1 MSEEISKGSQKIT
14 KRETIFYSFAGIADT
29 MSYQMFSFYI
39 FNYYLVLL
47 GEEYLLPITIGFIVW
62 TIWNAINDPLL
73 GAISDRTTSRWGRR
87 KPFIIGGLVPLILLI
102 ILLWTP
108 FGSEL
113 SMFIYFLIIINIF
126 DTVYTMYSLNQTSL
140 FPEMFQNLEDR
151 AKANNYVQI
160 FNVIGLLLATLIPTL
175 LVGEGLETGE
185 TMGYIYGAIIMAII
199 TTIFGFLFV
208 KFGIKERVEFSKDPL
223 NAPTFLESV
232 KFTFNNRPFRTYVLT
247 NLAVWYVFGLFP
259 IISPHFLKF
268 VLVPPITQATLQSVY
283 LALVFIVAILFMIP
297 WSKLFNKMGP
307 RKAELL
313 ALGSLILVL
322 VPFMIVWEPIGALI
336 AYILAGIGFAGI
348 MFGRDMMMSTI
359 IDSDELKTGIRRE
372 AAYYGVNALIIRL
385 STIGVYLSIFFVF
398 SGVGLQH
405 IWGEPIS
412 AQAPFGIRALIFIF
426 PAIVLILGLLSL
438 LRFPITKEKYDE
450 MQIDLDKLHND
461 KIQKID
467 ISEYKDIL

>member
-1 MSEEISKGSQKIT
+1 MNEKTSVKPQKIT

-62 TIWNAINDPLL
+62 TLWNAINDPLL
-73 GAISDRTTSRWGRR
+73 GAVSDKTSSKWGRR
-87 KPFIIGGLVPLILLI
+87 KPFIVGGLIPLILLI

-108 FGSEL
+108 FGTTF
-113 SMFIYFLIIINIF
+113 MQFIYFLIIINVF
-126 DTVYTMYSLNQTSL
+126 DTFYTMYSLNQTAL

-175 LVGEGLETGE
+175 FVEESVKADPGF
-185 TMGYIYGAIIMAII
+185 IYGALVMAVI
-199 TTIFGFLFV
+199 TIIFGFLFV
-208 KFGIKERVEFSKDPL
+208 KYGIKERVEYSKDPQQ
-223 NAPTFLESV
+223 APSFVDSV
-232 KFTFNNRPFRTYVLT
+232 KFTFNNKPFRTYVLT

-268 VLVPPITQATLQSVY
+268 VINPPVSAGLLPSIY
-283 LALVFIVAILFMIP
+283 LALVFIVAIGFMVP
-297 WSKLFNKMGP
+297 WSKLFNKLGP
-307 RKAELL
+307 RKAEMI
-313 ALGSLILVL
+313 ALGSLIIVL
-322 VPFMIVWEPIGALI
+322 IPFMFVWEPIGALI
-336 AYILAGIGFAGI
+336 AYVVAGIGFAGI

-359 IDSDELKTGIRRE
+359 IDTDELKTGIRRE

-398 SGVGLQH
+398 SGVGIQH
-405 IWGEPIS
+405 IWGEDIS
-412 AQAPFGIRALIFIF
+412 AQAPIGVRALTFIF

-438 LRFPITKEKYDE
+438 IRFPVTKEKYDE
-450 MQIDLDKLHND
+450 MQITLDKLHND
-461 KIQKID
+461 KIEKVD
-467 ISEYKDIL
+467 ISEYKDIF